1 MLYSQSDAEW
11 RLLTRDAEDAA
22 AYVLIFVS
30 GCCRAEGLPIAAA
43 VATNA
48 CDLFATDASNSIVL
62 TVNII
67 FRTMKV
73 RELAEY
79 TRDN

>member
-1 MLYSQSDAEW
+1 
-11 RLLTRDAEDAA
+11 
-22 AYVLIFVS
+22 
-30 GCCRAEGLPIAAA
+30 
-43 VATNA
+43 
-48 CDLFATDASNSIVL
+48 LFATDASNSIVL